1 MRGLR
6 RKTCPPSSSHKLAEM
21 AADTSPLR
29 AGQIKLHLTK
39 MEAIN
44 QSVSRLAGT
53 AGAAWAIEQLT
64 TAPFVV
70 VGWPNPCKAARI
82 QIRKAATR

>member
-21 AADTSPLR
+21 ADETLPRADR
-29 AGQIKLHLTK
+29 IKRHLTK